1 MLHSIPQQMFVL
13 RRSTIQLGQKCVLL
27 SRAHQ
32 NIFILYVRSVT
43 MSTQLNIYVVD
54 NIIVFGKMSLCV
66 AFKHYYL
73 VIYVIDISSCTKFY
87 FIIMI
92 FILLMRELLRRLYR
106 QYILNNETYYHYKL
120 VLQALFKKSI
130 KCIVTQN

>member
-1 MLHSIPQQMFVL
+1 MLDSSPQQIFVL

-32 NIFILYVRSVT
+32 SIFYYIGGLLPC
-43 MSTQLNIYVVD
+43 QLNIYIVD
-54 NIIVFGKMSLCV
+54 NIIVIGKMSLCV

-120 VLQALFKKSI
+120 VLQTLLKKSI